1 MNHKRVIATVAT
13 VSLVALLVV
22 VGASQTSAFSV
33 SEVQTEIK
41 GLIAKL
47 QGAAIKLTD
56 CVVPAAP
63 LTFGSYGPEVKKLQ
77 VWLNQHGYKVVPA
90 GSESE
95 YFGPLTH
102 FALLRFQAAAGVR
115 PTSGIYGPFTKA
127 EIEKRCAS
135 ELAAQRGVR
144 LSLAKGTPDSGSF
157 SARVTR
163 TELLRFDISGK
174 SKVEAI
180 TVSYIGDPKAIGIN
194 ELYLFEGDVRLTSG
208 QEIDPKTMTATF
220 TDLDLTLEGTRTLS
234 VFASLSAVN
243 EFYRASIEITS
254 AAAIIADG
262 AIAGSFPITS
272 EEFSRDPEK
281 APVLAMTKDGVL
293 KETIVGERAVQVAG
307 FEFTPESKEDVELR
321 TIGLTLDGNLDN
333 THVSNFVLKN
343 EGVPVAFAS
352 AVNAHNQV
360 VLRFE
365 KPFLVAASSPES
377 FELYAD
383 LSSNIPADTTLKLYV
398 AELVD
403 VEAVSVESGLPVQVA
418 SAKYNNSA
426 RNGTDASWLPIKG
439 GLVTYMFRGP
449 AVSHYAVGSN
459 DVELMRL
466 DIAAKEHVEFRR
478 IRFMLTAGGAD
489 ATGTLLTS
497 GGLCKMAEANY
508 RDIKLVDALTG
519 EILGYGQ
526 TSGCSVGSQDTNRE
540 FVFFG
545 NWQVAAGNTRTVK
558 LTADVGTFVPAESES
573 IRAALMA
580 FEREDIRSLSE
591 SDWLNVREVVP
602 QGSILGAAHRVYA
615 DESAAAA
622 GKSLALI
629 APADAHE

>member
-1 MNHKRVIATVAT
+1 MTGVGLALFFAFTGIAD
-13 VSLVALLVV
+13 
-22 VGASQTSAFSV
+22 TSAFSI
-33 SEVQTEIK
+33 SEVQSEIK

-47 QGAAIKLTD
+47 QGAATPLTD

-77 VWLNQHGYKVVPA
+77 VWLNQHGYQVVPT

-115 PTSGIYGPFTKA
+115 PTSGIYGPLTKT
-127 EIEKRCAS
+127 EVEKRCTD
-135 ELAAQRGVR
+135 ELVTQKGVR
-144 LSLAKGTPDSGSF
+144 LSLAKGTPDGAVF

-163 TELLRFDISGK
+163 AELLRFDISGK

-180 TVSYIGDPKAIGIN
+180 TVSYIGDPEAIGIN
-194 ELYLFEGDVRLTSG
+194 ELYLFEGDARLTSG
-208 QEIDPKTMTATF
+208 REIDPKTMTATF

-243 EFYRASIEITS
+243 DFYRASIEITS

-262 AIAGSFPITS
+262 AIAGSFPIAS
-272 EEFSRDPEK
+272 EEFSRNQEK

-293 KETIVGERAVQVAG
+293 KEAIVGERAVQVAG
-307 FEFTPESKEDVELR
+307 FELTPESKEDVELR

-333 THVSNFVLKN
+333 THVSNFILKN

-352 AVNAHNQV
+352 AVNARNQV

-365 KPFLVAASSPES
+365 KPFLITASSPES

-383 LSSNIPADTTLKLYV
+383 LSSNIPADTILKLYV

-403 VEAVSVESGLPVQVA
+403 IEAVSVESGLSIQVA

-439 GLVTYMFRGP
+439 GVVTYAFRGP
-449 AVSHYAVGSN
+449 AVSHYAIGSN

-466 DIAAKEHVEFRR
+466 DVTTKEHVEFRR

-489 ATGTLLTS
+489 AVGTLLTS
-497 GGLCKMAEANY
+497 GGLCQLAEANY
-508 RDIKLVDALTG
+508 RDIKLTDALTG

-526 TSGCSVGSQDTNRE
+526 TSGCSVGGQDTSRE

-545 NWQVAAGNTRTVK
+545 NWQIAAGNTRTVK
-558 LTADVGTFVPAESES
+558 LTADIANFTPAANES
-573 IRAALMA
+573 IRPALMA
-580 FEREDIRSLSE
+580 FERDDIRSLSE
-591 SDWLNVREVVP
+591 SDWLVVREVVP
-602 QGSILGAAHRVYA
+602 QGSILGATHRVYA

-622 GKSLALI
+622 GKSLAFGS
-629 APADAHE
+629 ADSHE